1 MRRTTL
7 TDGLPLWCLR
17 STEAQVLD
25 HHVQG
30 YLDHGVEVRDGDV
43 VLDVGANIGIFGV
56 RAVARHPSV
65 RVFAF
70 EPIPEIFDVLAANAR
85 DYGDGRLVPIRCGVS
100 DAPGTA
106 TFTYFPR
113 SPALS
118 TAMPE
123 AWDEDPKEFESA
135 VAGTTREPPPNL
147 WYLRL
152 VPSFLSG
159 IMARVLR
166 GGAQEI
172 TCELRTLSSVIDE
185 HGLDRV
191 DLLKVDCEGA
201 EVAAL
206 RGLRDEH
213 WARVSRVVVEVHDRG
228 GALDAVLGMLAR
240 HGFTEVTQET
250 EEGLEETR
258 LVNVYAS
265 RPAPAEAR

>member
-1 MRRTTL
+1 M
-7 TDGLPLWCLR
+7 
-17 STEAQVLD
+17 LD

-30 YLDHGVEVRDGDV
+30 YLDHGVEVHDGDV

-56 RAVARHPSV
+56 RAVARHPGV

-70 EPIPEIFDVLAANAR
+70 EPIPEIFAVLEANAR
-85 DYGDGRLVPIRCGVS
+85 DFGNGRLVPIRCGVS

-118 TAMPE
+118 TSKPE
-123 AWDEDPKEFESA
+123 AWEEDPEEFSAA
-135 VAGTTREPPPNL
+135 VAGTTREPPAHL
-147 WYLRL
+147 WYLKL

-159 IMARVLR
+159 VVARLLK
-166 GGAQEI
+166 GGAQQV

-185 HGLDRV
+185 HRLDRV

-213 WARVSRVVVEVHDRG
+213 WALVSRVVVEVHDRD
-228 GALDAVLGMLAR
+228 GALAEVLEMLAR
-240 HGFTEVTQET
+240 HGFTDVVQEK
-250 EEGLEETR
+250 EDGFEETR

-265 RPAPAEAR
+265 RATAAEAR